1 SCALHVRASPAGAV
15 QLHTDHVRRHHA
27 GDRPQARGDGADG
40 LSGLPPRLLQP
51 AGRAGRQPRAA
62 RVRRLVDPV
71 CRGVPAGAAAGGAYP
86 VSDVYAEL
94 AELGVATVFE
104 ASGRRGLIDA
114 DLERIVPGTRAA
126 GPART
131 VRCGDG
137 DNLMRWST
145 LRRRGARPDDAGAEA
160 RDADGRDLIA
170 TQAKA
175 GVSRR

>member
-1 SCALHVRASPAGAV
+1 M
-15 QLHTDHVRRHHA
+15 
-27 GDRPQARGDGADG
+27 
-40 LSGLPPRLLQP
+40 
-51 AGRAGRQPRAA
+51 
-62 RVRRLVDPV
+62 
-71 CRGVPAGAAAGGAYP
+71 
-86 VSDVYAEL
+86 SDVYAEL

-137 DNLMRWST
+137 DNLMVHAAIEHAQAGEVLVLT
-145 LRRRGARPDDAGAEA
+145 MNGAEA

-175 GVSRR
+175 GVSRRCSSMLPFETSTSCASSGSGSGRDTSARADPTRTWWASSTSRSLGLTFASTACG

>member
-1 SCALHVRASPAGAV
+1 M
-15 QLHTDHVRRHHA
+15 
-27 GDRPQARGDGADG
+27 
-40 LSGLPPRLLQP
+40 
-51 AGRAGRQPRAA
+51 
-62 RVRRLVDPV
+62 
-71 CRGVPAGAAAGGAYP
+71 
-86 VSDVYAEL
+86 SDVYAEL

-137 DNLMRWST
+137 DNLMVHAAIEHAQAGEVLVLT
-145 LRRRGARPDDAGAEA
+145 MNGAEA

-175 GVSRR
+175 GVSRRCSSMLPFDVDELRELGLRVWARYIRARGPDKNVVGELDQPVARSDVRLDCLRLTASSLSPSEDR